1 LDGWLHTGDI
11 GVFDAEGFLIIT
23 DRKKHLF
30 KTSAGKYIAPTP
42 IENLFLASKFIEQFI
57 LIGDRRMFLSALIVP
72 DYEAIKE
79 YADSNNIPYKDE
91 TELVEKKEIYDMME
105 KELAQFQKNLANY
118 ERVRKFALLDK
129 PLTLEGG
136 EITPTLKI
144 RRNVIEERYKNLIEG
159 MYE

>member
-1 LDGWLHTGDI
+1 MLL
-11 GVFDAEGFLIIT
+11 
-23 DRKKHLF
+23 R
-30 KTSAGKYIAPTP
+30 
-42 IENLFLASKFIEQFI
+42 
-57 LIGDRRMFLSALIVP
+57 ALIVP
-72 DYEAIKE
+72 DFEAFND